1 MAAVLAIFKAGLAY
15 LPIEPGFPADRIAR
29 TISRAGCRLVL
40 TERGSS
46 GALDVAL
53 DSLPGVRT
61 LLIDAGYVD
70 AGYADDDEAAN
81 RDLGVA
87 VAPDQLAYIFFTS
100 GSTGEPKGA
109 MCEHAGMLNHLQA
122 KIRDLG
128 IDEGHTVAQTAPQ
141 CFDISLWQLVSALL
155 VGGRTVLVE
164 QEVVLDV
171 ARFVDTIVRARVEV
185 LQLVPSYLEV
195 VLTHL
200 EQHPRD
206 LPDLRCVSVT
216 GEALKKELVQRWF
229 AARPTITLVNAYGL
243 TETSDDTNHEVMHRP
258 PPGDRVPL
266 GAAVQNVRVHV
277 VDEHLS
283 PVPLGAPGEIVFSGV
298 CVGRGYVNDPERT
311 RRAFMADPH
320 REGRRLYRSGDSGRW
335 RPDGKLEFLGR
346 RDTQV
351 KIRGFRIELGEIE
364 NTLVRVPGVRDGA
377 VVVTDLPGRGPRL
390 VAFCA
395 GPRPVAADV
404 LRDRLGRSLPVYM
417 IPSDFHW
424 REALPL
430 TANSKIDRV
439 ALRAMAA
446 ELHAAGGAEDQQR
459 APVTP
464 AEKRLAAAW
473 ADVLGIAED
482 RVGRT
487 DHFFDSGG
495 SSLLAVKLVVAL
507 DRAVTLE
514 DVTRHPTLADLAG
527 VLDAASAGSSPAAG
541 PAHPRM
547 AGRTG
552 RTREGGA
559 RCL

>member
-1 MAAVLAIFKAGLAY
+1 
-15 LPIEPGFPADRIAR
+15 
-29 TISRAGCRLVL
+29 
-40 TERGSS
+40 
-46 GALDVAL
+46 
-53 DSLPGVRT
+53 
-61 LLIDAGYVD
+61 
-70 AGYADDDEAAN
+70 
-81 RDLGVA
+81 
-87 VAPDQLAYIFFTS
+87 
-100 GSTGEPKGA
+100 
-109 MCEHAGMLNHLQA
+109 
-122 KIRDLG
+122 
-128 IDEGHTVAQTAPQ
+128 
-141 CFDISLWQLVSALL
+141 
-155 VGGRTVLVE
+155 
-164 QEVVLDV
+164 
-171 ARFVDTIVRARVEV
+171 
-185 LQLVPSYLEV
+185 
-195 VLTHL
+195 
-200 EQHPRD
+200 
-206 LPDLRCVSVT
+206 
-216 GEALKKELVQRWF
+216 
-229 AARPTITLVNAYGL
+229 
-243 TETSDDTNHEVMHRP
+243 
-258 PPGDRVPL
+258 
-266 GAAVQNVRVHV
+266 
-277 VDEHLS
+277 
-283 PVPLGAPGEIVFSGV
+283 
-298 CVGRGYVNDPERT
+298 
-311 RRAFMADPH
+311 
-320 REGRRLYRSGDSGRW
+320 
-335 RPDGKLEFLGR
+335 
-346 RDTQV
+346 
-351 KIRGFRIELGEIE
+351 
-364 NTLVRVPGVRDGA
+364 
-377 VVVTDLPGRGPRL
+377 
-390 VAFCA
+390 
-395 GPRPVAADV
+395 
-404 LRDRLGRSLPVYM
+404 M